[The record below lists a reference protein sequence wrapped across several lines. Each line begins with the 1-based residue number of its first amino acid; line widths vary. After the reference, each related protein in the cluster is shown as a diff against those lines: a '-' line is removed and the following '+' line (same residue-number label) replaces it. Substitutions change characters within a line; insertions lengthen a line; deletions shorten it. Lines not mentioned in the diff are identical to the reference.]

1 MCITIYK
8 TLRRRE
14 ILAHL
19 QCTLKRAQAQCI
31 SILSNL
37 DLHFF
42 LCSNSNAFNSF
53 DLPSW
58 KKVCRSSF
66 LPVTLSQNQGR
77 FKYAVTEI
85 SAVFRYP
92 CGKTEAIAGITK
104 RFPSGLPVETRA
116 SDGKTHT
123 KLAFFL
129 SRCAGKSDDNILWH
143 LQVDSCSTSQSKCDS
158 FLTVYKE
165 YRSIR
170 LQAHGQL
177 NPLVSGEGVSPGEAK
192 AAPSFCLVFH
202 SQGVIEGG
210 GDDLEDR

>member
-1 MCITIYK
+1 MEK
-8 TLRRRE
+8 TY
-14 ILAHL
+14 
-19 QCTLKRAQAQCI
+19 
-31 SILSNL
+31 
-37 DLHFF
+37 
-42 LCSNSNAFNSF
+42 
-53 DLPSW
+53 
-58 KKVCRSSF
+58 RSSF

-92 CGKTEAIAGITK
+92 CGKTEAIADITK
-104 RFPSGLPVETRA
+104 RFPSSLPMEIGA

-143 LQVDSCSTSQSKCDS
+143 LQVDSRSTSQRKCDS
-158 FLTVYKE
+158 FLTVHKE

-192 AAPSFCLVFH
+192 AAPTFCLVFH
-202 SQGVIEGG
+202 SQGIIEGG